1 MQSDVRTFQWFG
13 RQERVHWHSRF
24 GWAQLKKWTLHSSDE
39 NNELCVYLFG
49 SPQRPPHTPAM
60 TCVNE
65 GPQSRWHTPSP
76 LARSC
81 EASEAAMPQ
90 TGTREER
97 SRTSRD
103 LQNAN
108 YVSAIYM
115 TREQWPSIDAHP
127 PTHTHIQCVLE
138 EISWKLA
145 PTGTDR
151 RKKFRPAFISEM
163 CIILY
168 MIKYVKSCQMWW
180 FESILGLL
188 LSERIVPARW
198 WSTNIAVLSY
208 EPLFEH
214 AVKTPC
220 SFLGLFF

>member
-1 MQSDVRTFQWFG
+1 MKTMSCVCICSAHPKDPLTPQQWHVWMRVRSHADT
-13 RQERVHWHSRF
+13 
-24 GWAQLKKWTLHSSDE
+24 
-39 NNELCVYLFG
+39 
-49 SPQRPPHTPAM
+49 RPLLWPA
-60 TCVNE
+60 T
-65 GPQSRWHTPSP
+65 
-76 LARSC
+76 C

-108 YVSAIYM
+108 YVSVIYM

-127 PTHTHIQCVLE
+127 PTHPHTHIPCVLE

-168 MIKYVKSCQMWW
+168 MIKYVKACQMWW
-180 FESILGLL
+180 FESILGLF